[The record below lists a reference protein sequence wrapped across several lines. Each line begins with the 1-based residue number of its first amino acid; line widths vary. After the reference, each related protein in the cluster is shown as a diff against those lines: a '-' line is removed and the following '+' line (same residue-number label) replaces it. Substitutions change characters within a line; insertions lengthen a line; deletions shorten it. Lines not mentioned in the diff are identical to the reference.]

1 MIIHVF
7 LAIIQTILISHKK
20 NVYHAHTVK
29 SMILSWESAQVV
41 QLLHHYSMEL
51 NALNVLKTSTM
62 IVQHYSAEVVQVTN
76 HTIIKLSSVNVVNQL
91 LSGMELL
98 ALDVIFLSI
107 SIWTHL
113 NVKIVL
119 QVNISMLQREYVRIH
134 DLYLCDISHYITILL
149 NQL

>member
-1 MIIHVF
+1 
-7 LAIIQTILISHKK
+7 
-20 NVYHAHTVK
+20 
-29 SMILSWESAQVV
+29 
-41 QLLHHYSMEL
+41 MEL

-76 HTIIKLSSVNVVNQL
+76 HTIIQLSSVNVVNQL

-134 DLYLCDISHYITILL
+134 DLYLCNISYYLTILL